1 MGFITHATRKEL
13 KTTEKL
19 KNLLTLEIIP
29 DLEEAIDEF
38 FSLIEKAKMAS
49 IADKEELQELQEM
62 HSECKDIVA
71 EIDANEMPEDEA
83 EEILK
88 ELIELKTI

>member
-1 MGFITHATRKEL
+1 M

-19 KNLLTLEIIP
+19 KNLLTSEIIP
-29 DLEEAIDEF
+29 DLEEAIDEL
-38 FSLIEKAKMAS
+38 FSMIEKAKMAS

-62 HSECKDIVA
+62 HSECKDIVS
-71 EIDANEMPEDEA
+71 EIDSNDMPEDEA

-88 ELIELKTI
+88 ELIEVKSI

>member
-1 MGFITHATRKEL
+1 L

-29 DLEEAIDEF
+29 DLEEAIDEL
-38 FSLIEKAKMAS
+38 FSMIEKAKMAS

-71 EIDANEMPEDEA
+71 EIDANDMSEDEA
-83 EEILK
+83 KEILE
-88 ELIELKTI
+88 ELIEVKSI